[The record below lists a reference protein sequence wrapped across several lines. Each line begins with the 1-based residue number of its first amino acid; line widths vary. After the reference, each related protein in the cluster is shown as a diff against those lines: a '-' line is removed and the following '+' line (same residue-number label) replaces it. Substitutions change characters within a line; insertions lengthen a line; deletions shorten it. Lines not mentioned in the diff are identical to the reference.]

1 MDYFITPSYNL
12 VNKDMNG
19 KTSPGQ
25 SVYFY
30 TCVDLFY
37 SVDHQVTGVEGR
49 IVTVPVELCRLY
61 S

>member
-49 IVTVPVELCRLY
+49 IVTVPV
-61 S
+61 